1 MFQRKL
7 GEKILAWAGQYP
19 VVTITG
25 PRQSG
30 KTTLARALFPNHR
43 YVSLEELDQRR
54 FAQEDPRGFLEECRT
69 GAVIDEIQNV
79 PDLVSYLQ
87 GEVDRDDRAGRF
99 ILTGSRQFEMME
111 MESVSQSLAGRTA
124 IARLLPLSFAEIP
137 GLGEGEPPEVS
148 IFKGFYP
155 RIHDRGLDPSEAYSF
170 YVSTYLERD
179 VRQMSQVADLAT
191 FGKFLQ
197 LCAGRCGQLLNLSA
211 LSNELGVTHPT
222 IRRWVSILEA
232 SHIVKLLQPWHANIR
247 KRLVKTPKLYFIDTG
262 LACHLLGMETA
273 AQVRSHPLGGALF
286 ENMIVAEAL
295 KQRFNAGRTD
305 NLYFYRDHPGN
316 EVDLLLGYADGQDGF
331 EIKSARTI
339 SPSFFRGLNAYEHA
353 VGAFRNRAIV
363 YGGEDARVEKA
374 TQVVPWHRFRVDC

>member
-1 MFQRKL
+1 MFKRL
-7 GEKILAWAGQYP
+7 LSDKIKVWAGQYP

-30 KTTLARALFPNHR
+30 KTTLARALFPSHR
-43 YVSLEELDQRR
+43 YVSLEDLDQRR
-54 FAQEDPRGFLEECRT
+54 FAQEDPRGFLEEYQA

-87 GEVDRDDRAGRF
+87 GEVDRDDRSGRF
-99 ILTGSRQFEMME
+99 ILTGSRQFEM

-124 IARLLPLSFAEIP
+124 IARLLPLAFAETP
-137 GLGEGEPPEVS
+137 GLAEVKAPEVL
-148 IFKGFYP
+148 IFRGFYP
-155 RIHDRGLDPSEAYSF
+155 RIHDRGLDPAEAYSF

-179 VRQMSQVADLAT
+179 VRQMSQVIDLAV

-222 IRRWVSILEA
+222 IRRWISILEA
-232 SHIVKLLQPWHANIR
+232 SHIVKLLQPWHANIG

-262 LACHLLGMETA
+262 VACHLLGIETA
-273 AQVRSHPLGGALF
+273 DQVRSHPLGGALF

-295 KQRFNAGRTD
+295 KQRFSAGRTD
-305 NLYFYRDHPGN
+305 NLFFYRDHPGN
-316 EVDLLLGYADGQDGF
+316 EVDLLLTYADGQDGF
-331 EIKSARTI
+331 EIKSSRTI
-339 SPSFFRGLNAYEHA
+339 TPSFFSGLNTYEQT
-353 VGAFRNRAIV
+353 VSKLRTRSIV
-363 YGGEDARVEKA
+363 YGGHEGRVEKG
-374 TQVVPWHRFRVDC
+374 TRILPWYQLRID